1 MPAALLLKDFLAQKG
16 VQLGDSVEI
25 SWKGQTLSATILP
38 QSLQKTDFLDVK
50 LSSGYNTGLALPAIQ
65 SIKKIPVQEKHS
77 FDSIGNTQKVV
88 AQAPNTPSI
97 SLISA
102 GGTIGAKVDYKHAGV
117 SALLTPDELLSL
129 IPELKDFVHI
139 ASITSPFSKLSENML
154 PHDWIRLAQMVALE
168 LNKKEIRGVL
178 LTHGT
183 DTLAYTAAALSFFLR
198 NLNKPVV
205 LVGAQRSSDRG
216 SSDASMNMICA
227 SHVALSDIAEVG
239 ICMHGSSSDAYCL
252 FNRGTRV
259 KKMHTS
265 RRDAFRPINAKPIA
279 KIAPS
284 GTIELLAPARSR
296 SETRPVEVDAVFD
309 DNIALIKTYPGMTT
323 KVLEE
328 YVRFG
333 CKGFII
339 EGTGLGHVPE
349 SWVEGIRA
357 ITAKGI
363 PIFMVTQPQYGRV
376 NMSVYS
382 TGRMLMDAGV
392 VGLEDMLPEVAFVKL
407 GWVLAHTQKMD
418 EIKKMMLTD
427 YAGELSTRSE
437 VDTFLY

>member
-1 MPAALLLKDFLAQKG
+1 MASPALLKDLLAQNG
-16 VQLGDSVEI
+16 VQVGDSVELQ
-25 SWKGQTLSATILP
+25 WKGQLLRGIILP
-38 QSLQKTDFLDVK
+38 QSLSKTDFLDVK
-50 LSSGYNTGLALPAIQ
+50 LSNGYNTGLALNE
-65 SIKKIPVQEKHS
+65 IKSLHKIPVQEKQS
-77 FDSIGNTQKVV
+77 FDSIGNSNPK
-88 AQAPNTPSI
+88 ASSAARPHI

-102 GGTIGAKVDYKHAGV
+102 GGTIGAKVDYKNAGV

-129 IPELKDFVHI
+129 IPELGQFAHI

-154 PHDWIRLAQMVALE
+154 PHDWIRLAQMVAVE

-216 SSDASMNMICA
+216 SSDANMNMICA

-239 ICMHGSSSDAYCL
+239 ICMHGNNSDEYCL

-265 RRDAFRPINAKPIA
+265 RRDAFRPINSKSIA
-279 KIAPS
+279 KVFPNGKMEI
-284 GTIELLAPARSR
+284 LLSTHARS
-296 SETRPVEVDAVFD
+296 SLKPVEVDAVFEE
-309 DNIALIKTYPGMTT
+309 NIALIKTYPGMTT

-328 YVRFG
+328 YVKHG
-333 CKGFII
+333 CKGFVL

-349 SWVEGIRA
+349 SWVEGLRA

-363 PIFMVTQPQYGRV
+363 PIFMVAQPQYGRV
-376 NMSVYS
+376 NMNVYS

-392 VGLEDMLPEVAFVKL
+392 VGLEDMLPEVAYVKL
-407 GWVLAHTQKMD
+407 GWVLAHTQKID
-418 EIKKMMLTD
+418 EIRKMMLTD
-427 YAGELSTRSE
+427 YAGEISTRSE

>member
-1 MPAALLLKDFLAQKG
+1 MPSTLSLKDFLSQKG
-16 VQLGDSVEI
+16 AQIGDRVEI
-25 SWKGQTLSATILP
+25 MWKEQSLTAMILP

-50 LSSGYNTGLALPAIQ
+50 ISTGYNTGLALGEIQ
-65 SIKKIPVQEKHS
+65 SMKKIPMQEKQS
-77 FDSIGNTQKVV
+77 VDSIGNAKKTA
-88 AQAPNTPSI
+88 AQSPDIPHI

-102 GGTIGAKVDYKHAGV
+102 GGTIGAKVDYKNAGV

-154 PHDWIRLAQMVALE
+154 PHDWIRLAQMVAVE

-239 ICMHGSSSDAYCL
+239 ICMHGSGSDEYCL

-265 RRDAFRPINAKPIA
+265 RRDAFRPINSKPIA
-279 KIAPS
+279 KVFPDGKLEVFLSTRA
-284 GTIELLAPARSR
+284 R
-296 SETRPVEVDAVFD
+296 SETKPVEVDAVFD
-309 DNIALIKTYPGMTT
+309 ENIALIKIYPGMTT
-323 KVLEE
+323 KLLEE
-328 YVRFG
+328 YVKFG
-333 CKGFII
+333 CKGFVI

-363 PIFMVTQPQYGRV
+363 PIFMTTQPQYGRV
-376 NMSVYS
+376 NMNVYS
-382 TGRMLMDAGV
+382 TGRLLMDAGV

-407 GWVLAHTQKMD
+407 GWVMAHTQKVED
-418 EIKKMMLTD
+418 VKKMMLTD
-427 YAGELSTRSE
+427 YAGELSARSE